1 MVMLEIITSVAWRA
15 LLAVWFPWEV
25 LWWCVIAIIV
35 GVTWLVIIFA
45 WVVHEP
51 FDETARYKHT
61 NTFLTH
67 PTVNQMVTWFWI
79 WQNHHSVHHLFLRIP
94 FYQYDKVFDRI
105 ESGMRERE
113 APIIQLI

>member
-1 MVMLEIITSVAWRA
+1 MVRDCQHRWRD
-15 LLAVWFPWEV
+15 V
-25 LWWCVIAIIV
+25 V
-35 GVTWLVIIFA
+35 GHYLCLM
-45 WVVHEP
+45 VHEP
-51 FDETARYKHT
+51 FDETSRCKHT